1 LIVKG
6 LKKWLK
12 FDRISEMK
20 QINFNPSGEWRCPCS
35 AILGEFPYG
44 GNHIRIRGSNS
55 QVYEIGFSDLSL
67 TCDKCGREH
76 ALQIWNSSGKDK
88 MTYYTQGVGELEVSE
103 WKSILASNPNTGVWS
118 TPYFFRKKLM
128 RILTENEKLV
138 YRLYD
143 ENLSD
148 DLQSIEELH
157 KAVALKAGLPVEIV
171 KRHYDKI
178 WNELS
183 RIRKECEAQ
192 ENKKISTDKT

>member
-1 LIVKG
+1 
-6 LKKWLK
+6 
-12 FDRISEMK
+12 
-20 QINFNPSGEWRCPCS
+20 
-35 AILGEFPYG
+35 
-44 GNHIRIRGSNS
+44 
-55 QVYEIGFSDLSL
+55 
-67 TCDKCGREH
+67 
-76 ALQIWNSSGKDK
+76 
-88 MTYYTQGVGELEVSE
+88 VSE